1 MSVERLV
8 IDCAARK
15 LRQLEERIEA
25 CLGKLSDEQIWGRAG
40 ENSNAAGNLCL
51 HLAGNV
57 RQWILHGVGGAPD
70 VRQRD
75 AEFAARAGVARQ
87 ELLKRLRETVAEACL
102 TLQALPEARMTEM
115 IRPQNFDLSVT
126 EAILHVVEHFAEHT
140 GQIIL
145 LTKACT
151 GEDLGFY
158 AYLKAPAPGTPH
170 SQQP

>member
-8 IDCAARK
+8 IDCAVRK
-15 LRQLEERIEA
+15 LRQLEERIEV
-25 CLGKLSDEQIWGRAG
+25 CLDKLSNEQIWGRAG

-75 AEFAARAGVARQ
+75 AEFAARGSVAHE
-87 ELLKRLRETVAEACL
+87 ELVKRLRETVAEACL

-115 IRPQNFDLSVT
+115 IRPQNFDISVT
-126 EAILHVVEHFAEHT
+126 EAILHMLEHFAQHT

-145 LTKACT
+145 LTKAAT

-158 AYLKAPAPGTPH
+158 SYLKAPAPGTPH
-170 SQQP
+170 TQQP